1 MKLLLE
7 NWRKYL
13 NENQEGGSFK
23 LFPPYSTD
31 PYGEYASLEDLI
43 SEFTNIKTYAQ
54 DWEDWIIVT
63 PEGKTL
69 PAYEL

>member
-13 NENQEGGSFK
+13 NENQEGDSFK

-31 PYGEYASLEDLI
+31 PYGEYVSLEDLI
-43 SEFTNIKTYAQ
+43 SGFTNIKTYAQ